1 MNDVINNPCNSLSPS
16 ISAQEGEQFMEQWT
30 VFTNEAGEIVDADG
44 KLVYFTPE
52 EHAMLSFETMTGP
65 ALNDGEAAA
74 SGGELSGGDSQTI
87 APEHD
92 ELLREFETHCNNQ
105 PDTDL
110 SSDNAGDVTAGLIQ
124 TERVETVWDQMGVAG
139 PSTPSAAAS
148 TGPAGPATSGE
159 RASKRPV
166 KRLAAVRTSNKK
178 NHSTITKTPA
188 KRNKRKQSDPNSP
201 VNRFRE
207 NIRKQTDTLETEVI
221 ENAKEIDAK
230 KNDLIR
236 VETAIC
242 GLNRD
247 PNPFQAFNLD
257 ISVYEEIIQQRFL
270 TVESKKVNG
279 KAKSR
284 AHVNAVADLVE
295 SQELLIKKLDSKIL
309 LGKQNYKETRDKMVA
324 D

>member
-1 MNDVINNPCNSLSPS
+1 MNDVINNPCNSLRPS
-16 ISAQEGEQFMEQWT
+16 ITAQEGEQFMEQWT

-52 EHAMLSFETMTGP
+52 EHAMLSFETMTGG
-65 ALNDGEAAA
+65 DGEAIA
-74 SGGELSGGDSQTI
+74 SGGDSQTI

-92 ELLREFETHCNNQ
+92 ELLREFETHCNNH

-124 TERVETVWDQMGVAG
+124 TERVETVWDQMGVTG
-139 PSTPSAAAS
+139 PSTPSAAAY
-148 TGPAGPATSGE
+148 TGAAGSATSGE

-178 NHSTITKTPA
+178 NHSNITKTPA

-207 NIRKQTDTLETEVI
+207 NIREQTDTLEKEVI
-221 ENAKEIDAK
+221 ENDKEIDAK

-242 GLNRD
+242 GLNKD

-257 ISVYEEIIQQRFL
+257 ISVHEEIIQQRFL

-284 AHVNAVADLVE
+284 AHVNAVADFVE
-295 SQELLIKKLDSKIL
+295 SQKLLIKILDSKIL